1 MCRLCRGQR
10 AQEVLDCRKSPAYQ
24 AFLKAIQGNPGQ
36 WIVFGLGQQVGGK
49 DAGICGVI
57 SDHQNL
63 AWSGQAIDADPRD
76 IQALVDMGRLELEGE
91 GSDSEFISEKE
102 RLLKELEKH
111 IKKEDKNK
119 RTVRIKYA
127 AEKYGKQEKE
137 KEKDDQ

>member
-1 MCRLCRGQR
+1 MKRLDNLYM
-10 AQEVLDCRKSPAYQ
+10 EVRDYIRD
-24 AFLKAIQGNPGQ
+24 NPHLRLN
-36 WIVFGLGQQVGGK
+36 VRE
-49 DAGICGVI
+49 
-57 SDHQNL
+57 L
-63 AWSGQAIDADPRD
+63 AEAIDADPRD

-137 KEKDDQ
+137 KEKDNQ